1 MGTTS
6 LAKKA
11 FHTIR
16 EDGIG
21 GCVKKTNGYIKKQ
34 IKKRRRVEKV
44 YKDVL
49 FISGCNEN
57 LPHPWR
63 YRVKHQREQL
73 EAMNYTT
80 DEVYFP
86 ELELDAIRYYR
97 SFVFFRCPETEAI
110 KEFVALAKYLNKTV
124 VYDIDDLVVD
134 TKYTDQI
141 KYVAALPTEEKQAYD
156 ANVMSMQSMLKSC
169 DYATTTTNC
178 LKNELENYCP
188 KVYINRNVASEEMIL
203 LSEQALKNKPD
214 NKGG

>member
-1 MGTTS
+1 MYCS
-6 LAKKA
+6 LVAVMKI
-11 FHTIR
+11 FPS
-16 EDGIG
+16 
-21 GCVKKTNGYIKKQ
+21 
-34 IKKRRRVEKV
+34 VE
-44 YKDVL
+44 
-49 FISGCNEN
+49 
-57 LPHPWR
+57 

-110 KEFVALAKYLNKTV
+110 KEFVALAKCLNKTV

-141 KYVAALPTEEKQAYD
+141 KYVASLLSRRKKQAYD

-169 DYATTTTNC
+169 NYATTTTNC
-178 LKNELENYCP
+178 LKRNWRITALR
-188 KVYINRNVASEEMIL
+188 YILTVM
-203 LSEQALKNKPD
+203 
-214 NKGG
+214 

>member
-1 MGTTS
+1 
-6 LAKKA
+6 
-11 FHTIR
+11 
-16 EDGIG
+16 
-21 GCVKKTNGYIKKQ
+21 
-34 IKKRRRVEKV
+34 
-44 YKDVL
+44 
-49 FISGCNEN
+49 
-57 LPHPWR
+57 
-63 YRVKHQREQL
+63 
-73 EAMNYTT
+73 MNYTT

-178 LKNELENYCP
+178 LNWRITVLR
-188 KVYINRNVASEEMIL
+188 YILTVM
-203 LSEQALKNKPD
+203 
-214 NKGG
+214 